1 MGHYDDHYRAGG
13 FGYDTDRAHWV
24 AWTLQHYVEAFDLR
38 TYGGETRPALVDVA
52 CGDGFWT
59 SVFSELGFDACG
71 IDLSEGGV
79 AVARDRY
86 PHLEFS
92 VGNAEMAFPTEA
104 PFDVVFCRAISHLH
118 HQDLSRVATQK
129 LTANL
134 MRHVAPS
141 GTLLVSYFTRRDGSG
156 TPRHHYHPVSDLVC
170 LFEAVGDVWRVDVVD
185 DFVQLGVRHRAPGR
199 RSSLRSAVAR
209 SMPAGLRA
217 RPIRLARR
225 LDRLSVPIHQQT
237 LHGG

>member
-1 MGHYDDHYRAGG
+1 MSAMGHYDDHYRSGG
-13 FGYDTDRAHWV
+13 FGYDADRAHWV
-24 AWTLQHYVEAFDLR
+24 AWTLRHYVEAFDLKA
-38 TYGGETRPALVDVA
+38 YGREMRPRLVDVA

-59 SVFSELGFDACG
+59 SVFSELGFDASG

-86 PHLEFS
+86 PHLEFY

-118 HQDLSRVATQK
+118 REDLSAVATQR

-141 GTLLVSYFTRRDGSG
+141 GTLLVSYYTKRDGSG
-156 TPRHHYHPVSDLVC
+156 TSHHHYHPVSDLVR

-185 DFVQLGVRHRAPGR
+185 DYVQLAVCHRAAGR
-199 RSSLRSAVAR
+199 RSSLLSSVAR

-217 RPIRLARR
+217 RAVRLARPPSR
-225 LDRLSVPIHQQT
+225 RTAVD
-237 LHGG
+237 

>member
-1 MGHYDDHYRAGG
+1 M
-13 FGYDTDRAHWV
+13 
-24 AWTLQHYVEAFDLR
+24 
-38 TYGGETRPALVDVA
+38 DVA

-59 SVFSELGFDACG
+59 SVFSELGFDACRR

-79 AVARDRY
+79 AVARERY
-86 PHLEFS
+86 PHLEFYQ
-92 VGNAEMAFPTEA
+92 GNAEMDFPTEA
-104 PFDVVFCRAISHLH
+104 PFDVVFCRAIYAHLH
-118 HQDLSRVATQK
+118 HEDLSRVATQR

-141 GTLLVSYFTRRDGSG
+141 GTLLVSYFTKRDGRGSA
-156 TPRHHYHPVSDLVC
+156 RHHYHPVSDLVR

-185 DFVQLGVRHRAPGR
+185 DFVQLGVRHRAARR

-217 RPIRLARR
+217 RAIRLARR
-225 LDRLSVPIHQQT
+225 LDRLSVPNH
-237 LHGG
+237 